1 MASQYISQMRQ
12 QPGTQQ
18 IKKTHDERI
27 LEHLRST
34 AEDTTSTTDGA
45 ARSEVNE
52 QVSGGK
58 TVQALQHDLDVV
70 WNMVNDL
77 SG

>member
-12 QPGTQQ
+12 QPGTQ
-18 IKKTHDERI
+18 HERI